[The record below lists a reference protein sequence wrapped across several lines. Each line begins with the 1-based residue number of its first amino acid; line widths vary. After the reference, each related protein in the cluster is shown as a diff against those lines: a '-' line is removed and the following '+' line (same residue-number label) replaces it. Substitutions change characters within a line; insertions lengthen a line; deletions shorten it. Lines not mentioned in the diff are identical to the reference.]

1 MSVSD
6 RFFFTTEG
14 DRIESAKAQRHEGAL
29 TIRERPGK
37 RTFRFWQ
44 EGGGYDRN
52 IASNRVLRT
61 AIDDVHRNPVRRGLC
76 HSPGDWKWSSWA
88 YYFGEQRWPNEDLP
102 TVHGF
107 EF

>member
-6 RFFFTTEG
+6 RFFFTT
-14 DRIESAKAQRHEGAL
+14 KAQRHEGAL

-37 RTFRFWQ
+37 QAFRFWQ

-52 IASNRVLRT
+52 IASNRVMRT
-61 AIDDVHRNPVRRGLC
+61 AIDYVHRNPVRRGLG
-76 HSPGDWKWSSWA
+76 HFPGDWNRSSWA
-88 YYFGEQRWPNEDLP
+88 YYFGEQRWPNKDLP